1 MPHAGVLLV
10 LFALL
15 DAPQTVRAIEQNPA
29 RTATLAAED
38 RRIVLPDGVHSPAL
52 DALRAQQAE
61 DVRALLKLA
70 RSTDAEAQAR
80 AVRALGRYERREL
93 TSELLLLLGS
103 GPRAEVVQAL
113 AQSLRGAPLP
123 LDTTGEQV
131 RTVFDALVMAANR
144 PLAEKDAA
152 TLGTIVR
159 AIGRL
164 PYVSADQV
172 RAADSFLTRAFVRVD
187 ADPALGRVTG
197 DLAAASESMARLHGR
212 TATLSDDLVTWL
224 RRIITTQRHDM
235 AARVSS
241 MLALIGA
248 RGLDAETLRVAAGA
262 RDARDLRRLAAIAI
276 GGAGSPL
283 PATERTE
290 TLIALLDDSSPQ
302 VRIEA
307 VRAWARQESANGCA
321 RIVERLKDDS
331 LHVTLVA
338 TELLGDACRG
348 DVSVTDRIVA
358 AAKTPP
364 AADWHRES
372 QALVALARRAP
383 ERLTI
388 PLLAHVGHPVWQVR
402 MYAARAASIAGD
414 VSVLERLASDPEDNV
429 REATLAA
436 LRRIKEAEAEPH
448 FVAALARDD
457 YQLLR
462 TAANELKGMPA
473 TPVIAGALADAL
485 KRITADGRETSRDAR
500 LAILERLREL
510 GNENQASA
518 VVPLLRD
525 FDIPVA
531 MAAAATLQGWTG
543 KTHDIDPQLL
553 PRPPLPTSEELAI
566 AEGGSREIEMSFKS
580 GRKVKILLLPK
591 FAPLTSVRFLR
602 LVTAGYYNG
611 RTFHRVVPNF
621 VVQGGSPGANEY
633 MGDGPFTRDEIDA
646 VSHTRGTVGLSTR
659 GRDTGDMQF
668 FINLVDNP
676 RLDYQY
682 TVFGRIAEED
692 LQRIETIVEG
702 EEIVRIEIKKKDDE
716 KR

>member
-1 MPHAGVLLV
+1 VPHAGVLLV
-10 LFALL
+10 VFALL
-15 DAPQTVRAIEQNPA
+15 DGPQTVRAIEQNPA
-29 RTATLAAED
+29 RTNTLAAED
-38 RRIVLPDGVHSPAL
+38 RRIALPDGVHSPAI

-61 DVRALLKLA
+61 DVRAVLKLT

-93 TSELLLLLGS
+93 TGELLLLLS
-103 GPRAEVVQAL
+103 NGPRAEVVQAL
-113 AQSLRGAPLP
+113 AQSLRGDPLP

-144 PLAEKDAA
+144 PLAERDGA

-197 DLAAASESMARLHGR
+197 DLTAASESLARLHGR

-224 RRIITTQRHDM
+224 RRIVTTLRHDM
-235 AARVSS
+235 PARVSA
-241 MLALIGA
+241 MLALIAA
-248 RGLDAETLRVAAGA
+248 RGLDAETLRVAAAA
-262 RDARDLRRLAAIAI
+262 RDAKDLRRLAAISI

-383 ERLTI
+383 ERVTI
-388 PLLAHVGHPVWQVR
+388 PLLAHIAHPVWQVR

-414 VSVLERLASDPEDNV
+414 LSVLERLASDPEDNV

-436 LRRIKEAEAEPH
+436 LRRIKQAEAEPH
-448 FVAALARDD
+448 LVAALARHD

-531 MAAAATLQGWTG
+531 MAAAATLEGWTG
-543 KTHDIDPQLL
+543 KAHDIDPQLL

-566 AEGGSREIEMSFKS
+566 AEGGSREIEMSFNS
-580 GRKVKILLLPK
+580 GRKVKIVLLPK
-591 FAPLTSVRFLR
+591 IAPLTSVRFLR

-682 TVFGRIAEED
+682 TVFGRIADED
-692 LQRIETIVEG
+692 LERIETIIEG